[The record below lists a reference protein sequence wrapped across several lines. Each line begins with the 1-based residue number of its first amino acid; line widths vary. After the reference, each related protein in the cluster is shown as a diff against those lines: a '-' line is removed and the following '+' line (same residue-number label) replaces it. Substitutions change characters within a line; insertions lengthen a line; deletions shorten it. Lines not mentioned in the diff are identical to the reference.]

1 MNIELAPRAH
11 GGLVATYELH
21 ALGYDR
27 AAIAKAV
34 RAGRLWRVRQGWYS
48 ARDLAPVLTRSARVG
63 GVATCATALAAAGVW
78 VFPDPRLHVA
88 VRPRAC
94 QLRSSRDSRRRLGG
108 EDVVV
113 HWTLGKQRSRLLREL
128 PESLLDYNAC
138 ATNELL
144 AASAN
149 SLLREHPLHRADWG
163 MLRARFPH
171 AVQRLLGLV
180 DGVCESGTEFVFW
193 ARLPGLR
200 ERMRRQFWIP
210 GVGRV
215 DFLLGERLIIEID
228 GFEHHGDRE
237 AFESDRNRDA
247 LASSVGYRALR
258 FSHRQVFG
266 RWPSVEAAVYAA
278 VARGDHL

>member
-1 MNIELAPRAH
+1 VNIQLAPRMH

-34 RAGRLWRVRQGWYS
+34 RERRLQRVRQGWY
-48 ARDLAPVLTRSARVG
+48 AAVDLAPILARAARVG
-63 GVATCATALAAAGVW
+63 GVATCATALAASGVW
-78 VFPDPRLHVA
+78 VFPDQRLHVA
-88 VRPRAC
+88 VHPWAS
-94 QLRSSRDSRRRLGG
+94 QLRSSRDSRKRLGG
-108 EDVVV
+108 ENVVV
-113 HWTLGKQRSRLLREL
+113 HWTLAEQSNRLLRDL
-128 PESLLDYNAC
+128 TESLLDYGAC
-138 ATNELL
+138 ATSELL

-149 SLLREHPLHRADWG
+149 SLLREHPGNRAGWRTLTDRFPV
-163 MLRARFPH
+163 RARLLL
-171 AVQRLLGLV
+171 RLA

-193 ARLPGLR
+193 VRLPRLR
-200 ERMRRQFWIP
+200 ERMRRQVWIP

-228 GFEHHGDRE
+228 GFEHHGDRD
-237 AFESDRNRDA
+237 AFETDRARDA
-247 LASSVGYRALR
+247 LASALGYRVLR
-258 FSHRQVFG
+258 FSHRQVFE